1 MSTDKNGVKIPELP
15 SESTSVSVEDF
26 NTLKSSMETKMD
38 KLQEMILKLMEAKDI
53 SPPPTTLTSEVDKPE
68 NEEVGGK
75 KKGVEQDKIDTP
87 TKQPNG
93 SGVYGA
99 VPFPYSPDL
108 PIPHPPIHLRR
119 SPPKLNASLFT
130 K

>member
-1 MSTDKNGVKIPELP
+1 
-15 SESTSVSVEDF
+15 
-26 NTLKSSMETKMD
+26 METKMD

-53 SPPPTTLTSEVDKPE
+53 SPPPTALSSEVDKPE

-75 KKGVEQDKIDTP
+75 KGVQQDKIDNP
-87 TKQPNG
+87 IKAPNG

-108 PIPHPPIHLRR
+108 PILIL
-119 SPPKLNASLFT
+119 LYT
-130 K
+130 

>member
-1 MSTDKNGVKIPELP
+1 
-15 SESTSVSVEDF
+15 
-26 NTLKSSMETKMD
+26 METKMD

-53 SPPPTTLTSEVDKPE
+53 SPPSTALSPEVDKPE

-75 KKGVEQDKIDTP
+75 KKGIEQDKIDTP

-99 VPFPYSPDL
+99 VPFP
-108 PIPHPPIHLRR
+108 
-119 SPPKLNASLFT
+119 
-130 K
+130 